1 MATGFTSGDPRKVSK
16 TGDTMTGELALSSST
31 PSVALIAASKA
42 YADSGV
48 QTAVDNATL
57 AATALSVPQAQIT
70 TATALASDPFYI
82 AHRGGG
88 AVYPEHTMAAWD
100 AAVSAGALSIE
111 VSVHASADGVIFAMH
126 DTTLDRMTE
135 GTWTGTNTTWTWAE
149 LREKAKIKT
158 GTLLGPGW
166 SDQTI
171 PTLDEILQRYLGKVC
186 IFIEPKSNPAVTP
199 LQTALSKY
207 PGAYKSVV
215 WKQHYTGLGFAWAKA
230 RGYVTWAYIDDNTS
244 MAAMDAVEANVDMW
258 GVPITATD
266 AKFTE
271 VLSRP
276 NFKRVISWP
285 IWRRS
290 ERDRLIGFNVGGK
303 HVEGI
308 MSSEYGYLT
317 QAGPF
322 RSVDAFNRGIKQP
335 GWLPSI
341 KEDPDYMIKFDTPN
355 SSIHLDALSG
365 SAAHLGDMSNNT
377 AVGASGGYRIS
388 FQMKYV
394 NLPGA
399 TIHGGLFF
407 CATDDSKHQFNST
420 SNTVNSYRFLLRG
433 NGDMQ
438 IYAVTAGVAAGT
450 QLDTVNIGTI
460 VADTWYSFQI
470 DVLPTQLIVRS
481 LTLAATRT
489 VNDST
494 RRGKYFGIHNGS
506 ITVLNTI
513 PHFKAMSVIPV

>member
-1 MATGFTSGDPRKVSK
+1 MAIGFTSGDPRKVTK
-16 TGDTMTGELALSSST
+16 TGDTMTGELVLVSST
-31 PSVALIAASKA
+31 PSTGLVAASKT
-42 YADSGV
+42 YADTEASEA
-48 QTAVDNATL
+48 QNNAIL
-57 AATALSVPQAQIT
+57 SATGMFVPQAQIT
-70 TATALASDPFYI
+70 TASALAGDPFYI

-88 AVYPEHTMAAWD
+88 AVYPEHTIAAWD
-100 AAVSAGALSIE
+100 AAVAAGATAIE
-111 VSVHASADGVIFAMH
+111 VSCLLSSDGVLFAMH

-135 GTWTGTNTTWTWAE
+135 GTWTGSSATWSWAE

-166 SDQTI
+166 ADQTI
-171 PTLDEILQRYLGKVC
+171 PTIAEVLERYLGKVC
-186 IFIEPKSNPAVTP
+186 IFIEPKSNPAVSP
-199 LQTALSKY
+199 LIAMLGKY
-207 PGAYKSVV
+207 KGANQSVV
-215 WKQHYTGLGFAWAKA
+215 WKQHYTGAGFAAMKA
-230 RGYVTWAYIDDNTS
+230 AGYTTWAYMDDDTS
-244 MAAMDAVEANVDMW
+244 MAALDAIEANVDMW
-258 GVPITATD
+258 GVPITASD

-276 NFKRVISWP
+276 TFKRVISWP

-290 ERDRLIGFNVGGK
+290 ERDRLVGFNVGGK

-308 MSSEYGYLT
+308 MSSEYAYLT

-322 RSVDAFNRGIKQP
+322 RSTDAFARGIKQP
-335 GWLPSI
+335 GWLPSL
-341 KEDPDYMIKFDTPN
+341 KEDPDFMIKFDTPN

-377 AVGASGGYRIS
+377 AVGASGGYRIA

-394 NLPGA
+394 NLPA
-399 TIHGGLFF
+399 STIHGGLFF
-407 CATDDSKHQFNST
+407 CAADDSKHQFNST
-420 SNTVNSYRFLLRG
+420 ANTVNGYRFLLRG

-438 IYAVTAGVAAGT
+438 TYTFTAGVAAGT
-450 QLDTVNIGTI
+450 QLDTVNIGAL
-460 VADTWYSFQI
+460 VADTWYAFEI

-481 LTLAATRT
+481 ITNPVTR
-489 VNDST
+489 VVADST

-513 PHFKAMSVIPV
+513 PHFKLMSVTPV